1 MARQSPSAGLKTIIG
16 YILPEQEVVQSNQD
30 DVSVSEDED
39 DQEIQPEFLDMKE
52 MDSVSSGANLFKS
65 SVPASKEGKTTYQT
79 CFLWYYENK
88 VSRCKIVWNNSRHTQ
103 QVNIVNLCVQ

>member
-65 SVPASKEGKTTYQT
+65 SVPASKEGKTTLYFT
-79 CFLWYYENK
+79 KL
-88 VSRCKIVWNNSRHTQ
+88 VSFGIMKTKLAD
-103 QVNIVNLCVQ
+103 VNLFGIRADALNK